1 MGLSL
6 TPEHSSGRAVLIMN
20 DLEFDVLDELYFIKT
35 FNEILVSTQLESKEL
50 RGILMKLLGQG
61 WIRCY
66 RSASDEVMPED
77 VDIELDYMKY
87 FYLTSKA
94 GLIAYNS

>member
-6 TPEHSSGRAVLIMN
+6 TPEHSSGRAALIMN
-20 DLEFDVLDELYFIKT
+20 DLEFDVLDELYFIKA

-50 RGILMKLLGQG
+50 RGILMKLFDQG

-87 FYLTSKA
+87 FYLISKA
-94 GLIAYNS
+94 GLIAHNS

>member
-1 MGLSL
+1 
-6 TPEHSSGRAVLIMN
+6 MN

-50 RGILMKLLGQG
+50 RGILMKLFDQG

-94 GLIAYNS
+94 GLIAHNS